1 MLSGLG
7 SKAIE
12 KRFAPDGPSDSS
24 VQYHGKVC
32 MPAALQRVAG
42 EADLATATAA
52 REIARSAVLMAQRW
66 HRAAEDVMDEVFAD
80 DGLKPLHPVE
90 KMKAIKDGSSTLD
103 RLTKALDFYARMT
116 GELRSVPVDVTKEPE
131 FEAMVNRVVEALAPY
146 PDAMAAVK
154 AVLEPGK

>member
-12 KRFAPDGPSDSS
+12 KRFAPNGPSDSS
-24 VQYHGKVC
+24 VQYHGRVC
-32 MPAALQRVAG
+32 LPAALHRLAG
-42 EADLATATAA
+42 EADLATATTA

-80 DGLKPLHPVE
+80 DGLEPLHPVE

-103 RLTKALDFYARMT
+103 RLTKAVDFYARIT
-116 GELRSVPVDVTKEPE
+116 GELRAVPVDITKEPE
-131 FEAMVNRVVEALAPY
+131 FEAMVNRVLEALVPY
-146 PDAMAAVK
+146 PDALAAVK
-154 AVLEPGK
+154 SALEPK